1 MVIVVQLRL
10 LGKLGVDTL
19 LTRLAAKAYEDFCS
33 INWPLNSVLI
43 HPSVHKTDLRRQTN
57 ILTSKFAFPCPN

>member
-19 LTRLAAKAYEDFCS
+19 LIRLAAKAYEDFCS
-33 INWPLNSVLI
+33 IN
-43 HPSVHKTDLRRQTN
+43 
-57 ILTSKFAFPCPN
+57 

>member
-10 LGKLGVDTL
+10 LGKLGVGTL

-33 INWPLNSVLI
+33 IN
-43 HPSVHKTDLRRQTN
+43 
-57 ILTSKFAFPCPN
+57 